1 MLSIKCLNI
10 TLYVNNIKRE
20 SFYICSK
27 EFERKKL
34 IKYDFILIEVTPLH
48 FHVYRTVKKLLFR
61 NVFRFTLD
69 SFRNNTQH
77 EQQHKEHWWWFCCSH
92 NDACGLLI
100 LHYQSHV
107 VRWFHLTGSN
117 KFERVPPRVHFLPF
131 LLYLSSYLN
140 S

>member
-1 MLSIKCLNI
+1 MFIAPWRN
-10 TLYVNNIKRE
+10 
-20 SFYICSK
+20 FYS
-27 EFERKKL
+27 E
-34 IKYDFILIEVTPLH
+34 
-48 FHVYRTVKKLLFR
+48 

-117 KFERVPPRVHFLPF
+117 KFERFPPRVHFLPF
-131 LLYLSSYLN
+131 LLYLSSYFEFLDLSTIFCQYVFYIN
-140 S
+140 VQGRYTEIGLRGKHHHLYFLAFMSLIFLV